1 MALPEKEYFTLTEIA
16 TRWNTEYEQL
26 VYYIEHEH
34 LQVQAWLPQIK
45 TEVYFW
51 EETPEGESFSC
62 SCGTKCH
69 KGYAI
74 ILAADC
80 RKIFKN
86 QGSHLREFK
95 LPQNEMYIRCVHS
108 KKGCN
113 LTEADLRITRA
124 ERDRFEQHYEIRP
137 ALTCVSSSEPR
148 NTAPKKSAK
157 REFSSSFPGRPSIMS
172 AIRVELRKRADAG
185 ELHPTLAKEC
195 AHLAEWALKKFHGV
209 QVPKQSSIENAL
221 RAEYRMCHNAVLS

>member
-1 MALPEKEYFTLTEIA
+1 MALPEKEHFTLTEIA
-16 TRWNTEYEQL
+16 IRWNIEYHNL

-45 TEVYFW
+45 AEVYFW

-69 KGYAI
+69 QGYAI
-74 ILAADC
+74 ISAADC
-80 RKIFKN
+80 RKIFKK
-86 QGSHLREFK
+86 QEAHLREFK
-95 LPQNEMYIRCVHS
+95 LPQNEMHIRCAHS

-113 LTEADLRITRA
+113 LAETDLRITLA
-124 ERDRFEQHYEIRP
+124 ERDRFEQQHEIRP
-137 ALTCVSSSEPR
+137 VLPCVSSSEPR
-148 NTAPKKSAK
+148 TTVPKKQAK
-157 REFSSSFPGRPSIMS
+157 REFSPSFPGRPSIMS
-172 AIRVELRKRADAG
+172 AIRVELRKRGDAG
-185 ELHPTLAKEC
+185 EFHPTLAKEC

-221 RAEYRMCHNAVLS
+221 RAEYRACHNAILA